1 MSILTDAEHLVGGE
15 KNAAYGH
22 PLQDFQ
28 RVAVIWSGILNML
41 VTPEQ
46 VGLCLAG
53 LKLAREAFQ
62 HNRDSLVDLA
72 GYALT
77 LQMIADAKEPPCPTK
92 TTVLPVEQP
101 STSCAGTPNVSLA
114 TPSLSPAAKGPTESD
129 TTICPTCQRFL
140 HPTPHRCN
148 D

>member
-92 TTVLPVEQP
+92 TTVPYAEASSHSSEATLTVLAATAP
-101 STSCAGTPNVSLA
+101 S
-114 TPSLSPAAKGPTESD
+114 SPAVKEPTES
-129 TTICPTCQRFL
+129 TTDICPKCQRFL
-140 HPTPHRCN
+140 HPTPHQCN